1 MRRPR
6 ARVPLLVPAAIP
18 GGPGCRGPGFGRTQT
33 APRTGAG
40 SGQERDPPTGIPSK
54 SPLPPPK
61 PSLWRERQVRGTR
74 IPASMV
80 RTIAARG
87 RSPAASGRRSSRWQS
102 PGATPSATIGASKAL
117 FEASEASV
125 RETNSGRRGVS
136 RQSLEFSLPATPGA
150 TKVLT
155 VASEAGARETNPG
168 RCGIS
173 RPLLGWTLHSQHLA
187 LPKRLHSERSIYL
200 FAGWMHL
207 FGRATP

>member
-1 MRRPR
+1 M
-6 ARVPLLVPAAIP
+6 
-18 GGPGCRGPGFGRTQT
+18 
-33 APRTGAG
+33 
-40 SGQERDPPTGIPSK
+40 
-54 SPLPPPK
+54 
-61 PSLWRERQVRGTR
+61 RGTR

-102 PGATPSATIGASKAL
+102 PGASPSATIGASKAL
-117 FEASEASV
+117 FEACEASV

-168 RCGIS
+168 RCGVS
-173 RPLLGWTLHSQHLA
+173 RPLLGGTLHSQHLA
-187 LPKRLHSERSIYL
+187 LPKRLHSEQPFFLS
-200 FAGWMHL
+200 
-207 FGRATP
+207 TPFLACVLLQASGLAIALPVGVAPHHISNHPNPILTLP